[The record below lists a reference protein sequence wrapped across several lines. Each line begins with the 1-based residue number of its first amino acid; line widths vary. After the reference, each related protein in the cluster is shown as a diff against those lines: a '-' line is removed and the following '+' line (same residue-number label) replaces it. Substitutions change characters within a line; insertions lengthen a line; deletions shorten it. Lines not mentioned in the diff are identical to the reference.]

1 MQDTVVFKGNR
12 GGIQLF
18 LADTDNMEALF
29 KELAEKLANASQ
41 FFLAG
46 TRLQVKIPSS
56 WREEAVEQE
65 KLTQLL
71 AKYELQWEPFEET
84 EATPL
89 QTENLVRNK
98 DPAQRP
104 RNSP

>member
-1 MQDTVVFKGNR
+1 MQDMVVFKGNR

-46 TRLQVKIPSS
+46 TRLQVKFPSS
-56 WREEAVEQE
+56 WRVEAVEQV
-65 KLTQLL
+65 KLSQLL
-71 AKYELQWEPFEET
+71 GKY
-84 EATPL
+84 
-89 QTENLVRNK
+89 
-98 DPAQRP
+98 
-104 RNSP
+104 